1 MSADHKERTAWN
13 LHAELEF
20 VYQMGTFS
28 DSIHVPDT
36 RTLLKRYDA
45 ALDRRMRWWPGVLA
59 TDYAV
64 LKAAV
69 SRRLDEMAE

>member
-1 MSADHKERTAWN
+1 
-13 LHAELEF
+13 
-20 VYQMGTFS
+20 MGTFS